1 LLPCLAVAGIPAI
14 DFEPKQ
20 SIIPADMQPLTLE
33 RLNHFFDFTP
43 AQLRF
48 VSILAVLAVGLA
60 AYSFVRSYSAP
71 TLDTPSMPVIL
82 GDEEKYVGLF
92 VLDPNTAPADS
103 LELLPGVGRTL
114 ADRIVEYRSTKP
126 FRNEID
132 ITEVKGIGP
141 KMYERLKPY
150 LKVKK

>member
-1 LLPCLAVAGIPAI
+1 
-14 DFEPKQ
+14 
-20 SIIPADMQPLTLE
+20 MQNTMLE
-33 RLNHFFDFTP
+33 RLNFYFDFTP

-48 VSILAVLAVGLA
+48 VSILCVLTVALSGF
-60 AYSFVRSYSAP
+60 SFVRSYSTP
-71 TLDTPSMPVIL
+71 TLDTPNMPVIL

-92 VLDPNTAPADS
+92 VLDPNTAPPDS

-126 FRNEID
+126 FRAEID
-132 ITEVKGIGP
+132 ITDVKGIGP

>member
-1 LLPCLAVAGIPAI
+1 MQTI
-14 DFEPKQ
+14 DFGHKLR
-20 SIIPADMQPLTLE
+20 IIPAAMQPHLID
-33 RLNHFFDFTP
+33 RVNFWFDFTP
-43 AQLRF
+43 SQLRF
-48 VSILAVLAVGLA
+48 VSLLAVLAVLLA
-60 AYSFVRSYSAP
+60 GFSFVRSYSTP
-71 TLDTPSMPVIL
+71 TLDTPPMPVIL

-103 LELLPGVGRTL
+103 LELLPGVGKTI
-114 ADRIVEYRSTKP
+114 ADRIVEYRLIKP
-126 FRNEID
+126 FRAEID